1 MSMNSET
8 IADRARIEQETAKG
22 AFPPGPKTWHPL
34 GQVFQFKNDLLGLL
48 MNTRA
53 VYGDIAYINM
63 AGRAL
68 FLVSDPE
75 IIKDITVTDHKK
87 FIKSRALR
95 LMKRL
100 LGDGLITSEADIHR
114 RQHKLMSP
122 AFRKDRI
129 ARYAEVMVKDTV
141 SLADTWRDGQR
152 LDLYQ
157 EMTRLS
163 LGIATETLFRCD
175 VRDEA
180 DELGE
185 CLTVAMKMFE
195 RSANPMAEFLEKL
208 PLPSNRRFRR
218 AKMRLDATVQRMIA
232 ERRQNSDDHGD
243 LLSMILDARDEDG
256 AMTDQQVLDEVI
268 TLFVGGHET
277 TALTLTWAWALL
289 AQHPAAEHQMYAEID
304 RVLGGRVPTPD
315 DVPQLEYTQR
325 VLAETLRLYPPIYI
339 LARECLEDYPV
350 GDYVAPKG
358 TALVFSPYV
367 MHRHPDYW
375 DAPECF
381 NPDRWTPELITR
393 LPRHAYIPFG
403 AGPRGCIGEQFGRM
417 EATLALAIMAQRYWF
432 RLAPEARLE
441 TEPLL
446 SLRPK
451 YGLPVVAHARPS
463 VQAGARPTTATA
475 AGCPFHGGEVASA

>member
-1 MSMNSET
+1 
-8 IADRARIEQETAKG
+8 
-22 AFPPGPKTWHPL
+22 
-34 GQVFQFKNDLLGLL
+34 LL

-53 VYGDIAYINM
+53 QYGDIAYINM
-63 AGRAL
+63 AGRTL

-75 IIKDITVTDHKK
+75 IIKAITVTDHRK

-100 LGDGLITSEADIHR
+100 LGDGLITSEGNFHR
-114 RQHKLMSP
+114 RQHRLMSP
-122 AFRKDRI
+122 AFRKERI
-129 ARYAEVMVKDTV
+129 LRYAEVMVRDTV
-141 SLADTWRDGQR
+141 GLTEKWRDGQR

-180 DELGE
+180 DELGQ
-185 CLTVAMKMFE
+185 CLTIAMKMFE

-208 PLPSNRRFRR
+208 PLPSNRRFRQ
-218 AKMRLDATVQRMIA
+218 AKARLDATVRRMIA
-232 ERRQNSDDHGD
+232 ERRQDSGDHGD
-243 LLSMILDARDEDG
+243 LLSMILAARDDEG
-256 AMTDQQVLDEVI
+256 AMTDQQVVDEVI

-289 AQHPAAEHQMYAEID
+289 AQNPAAEQRMYAEID
-304 RVLGGRVPTPD
+304 SLLGGREPTPE

-325 VLAETLRLYPPIYI
+325 VVAETLRLYPPIYI

-350 GDYVAPKG
+350 GEYVATKG

-375 DAPECF
+375 DAPERF
-381 NPDRWTPELITR
+381 NPDRWTEEAMTG

-403 AGPRGCIGEQFGRM
+403 AGPRGCIGEQFGRT
-417 EATLALAIMAQRYWF
+417 EATLALAIMAQRFWF
-432 RLAPEARLE
+432 RLAPGCKLE
-441 TEPLL
+441 MEPLL

-451 YGLPVVAHARPS
+451 HGLPVIAHARPALS
-463 VQAGARPTTATA
+463 TQPARTSQGAG
-475 AGCPFHGGEVASA
+475 GCPFHGERNHDKAASA